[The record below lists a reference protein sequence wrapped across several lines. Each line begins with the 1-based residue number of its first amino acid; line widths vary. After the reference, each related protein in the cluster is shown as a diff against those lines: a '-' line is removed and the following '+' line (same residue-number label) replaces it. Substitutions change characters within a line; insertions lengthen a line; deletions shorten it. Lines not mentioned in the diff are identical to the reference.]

1 MGNGG
6 DGRALGGVPEQ
17 VGTFM
22 FHVPTQLWRWSDEV
36 YRIYGFSPGE
46 VVPTTELLMAH
57 KHPDDIARTQRALVA
72 ALRTGDPFSCRHRV
86 IDARGA
92 IRTVVAVGR
101 GVLVDGKVVQL
112 HGYLVDVTASL
123 RQDIKAEADA
133 AVRAATEHRSV
144 IDQAK
149 GALMLALGVDE
160 EVAFALLAARSQAV
174 NVKLRAVASRLVED
188 IAEGR
193 LTSGTAE
200 AMTDW
205 LCADVVPRV
214 MEVAAAEDFELR

>member
-1 MGNGG
+1 
-6 DGRALGGVPEQ
+6 
-17 VGTFM
+17 M

-57 KHPDDIARTQRALVA
+57 KHPDDIARTQRALEA

-86 IDARGA
+86 VDARGA

-101 GVLVDGKVVQL
+101 GVVVDGKVVQL

-174 NVKLRAVASRLVED
+174 NVKLRAVASALVED

-193 LTSGTAE
+193 LDSATAE

-214 MEVAAAEDFELR
+214 MEVASAEDFELR

>member
-1 MGNGG
+1 
-6 DGRALGGVPEQ
+6 
-17 VGTFM
+17 M

-57 KHPDDIARTQRALVA
+57 KHPDDIARTQQALEA

-86 IDARGA
+86 VDARGA
-92 IRTVVAVGR
+92 VRTVVAVGR
-101 GVLVDGKVVQL
+101 GVVVDGKVVQL

-123 RQDIKAEADA
+123 RQDVKAEADA

-160 EVAFALLAARSQAV
+160 EVSFALLAARSQAV
-174 NVKLRAVASRLVED
+174 NVKLRAVASQLVED

-193 LTSGTAE
+193 LASATAE

-214 MEVAAAEDFELR
+214 MEVAAEDFELR